1 MSLMFAS
8 ANAQNYSAVSIAD
21 SLKENAHAV
30 IREYTKEFELQSVNK
45 GIERIKKVITILD
58 NNGDNFGQFK
68 IGYDK
73 DSKVNF
79 IRVILYDKNGNKV
92 KKLDQSDIS
101 DSPVQDGA
109 TLYSDNRVK
118 FYKPNYP
125 EYPYTVEFEYEI
137 TYSNLI
143 SYGSW
148 YPVYGYNISLEHSKL
163 TFIHSAEIQYRKQE
177 RNIHADPKTINKGN
191 KTVETWERDNL
202 KAIEY
207 EPFDIA
213 LSERVPKLSL
223 MPVQLIYDTHTGSAA
238 TWKEYGKWIND
249 LYAGRDELAEA
260 EKINIAKLLE
270 NVQDTVRKIKLL
282 YDYMQEHT
290 RYVGIQLGIGGLQPI
305 PALTVFETG
314 YGDCKALSN
323 YMHSLLKQ
331 IGILSYPALVSSGS
345 YIEPIYADFPNF
357 QQFDHVILCVPFKKD
372 TLWLECTNQI
382 IPFGFLGTFTDDR
395 DVLLI
400 TKDGGK
406 MAHTRKY
413 DTEDNLRICHAEFS
427 IDPEGKANCSM
438 TTQYNG
444 LQYYD
449 IFELFN
455 SNADEQKKWI
465 YKNSTLPSLQLADLN
480 IKNYKNTIP
489 SATINET
496 LISNNY
502 CSFTGNYMLLPLN
515 RVNIQT
521 PIKKTMKERHSDF
534 IIQRPS
540 VDYDTL
546 VYKIPSDYKIES
558 LPEGKTIKSAF
569 GDYSNSVSVK
579 NNNIIYSRKFIIN
592 QGRFKASE
600 YKKFY
605 EFCLSVSKA
614 DNEKVILTR

>member
-1 MSLMFAS
+1 MSLMFVS
-8 ANAQNYSAVSIAD
+8 ANAQKYSAALIAD

-30 IREYTKEFELQSVNK
+30 IREYTKEFELYSVNK
-45 GIERIKKVITILD
+45 GVERIKKVITVLD
-58 NNGDNFGQFK
+58 DNGENFGTLK

-73 DSKVNF
+73 DSKVIF
-79 IRVILYDKNGNKV
+79 IKVTLYDKNGNKV
-92 KKLDQSDIS
+92 KKLSQSDFS

-118 FYKPNYP
+118 FYAPSFP
-125 EYPYTVEFEYEI
+125 EYPYTVEVEYEI
-137 TYSNLI
+137 NNSNLV

-148 YPVYGYNISLEHSKL
+148 YPLYGYNISLEHSKL
-163 TFIHSAEIQYRKQE
+163 TFIHSPEIPYRKQE
-177 RNIHADPKTINKGN
+177 RNIHANPKTINQGD
-191 KTVETWERDNL
+191 KTSETWECDYL

-207 EPFDIA
+207 EPFVIA

-223 MPVQLIYDTHTGSAA
+223 MPVQLIYDNHTGTAA
-238 TWKEYGKWIND
+238 TWKEYGKWIYD
-249 LYAGRDELAEA
+249 LYKGRDELAET
-260 EKINIAKLLE
+260 EKINIKKLLG
-270 NVQDTVRKIKLL
+270 NVQDTVSKIKLL
-282 YDYMQEHT
+282 YNYIQEHT

-331 IGILSYPALVSSGS
+331 IGILSYPALVSSGP
-345 YIEPIYADFPNF
+345 YIEPIYPDFPNF

-372 TLWLECTNQI
+372 TIWLECTNQI

-400 TKDGGK
+400 TEEGGK

-413 DTEDNLRICHAEFS
+413 DTEDNLRICHAEFT

-438 TTQYNG
+438 KTQYNG

-480 IKNYKNTIP
+480 IKNYKSSIP

-496 LISNNY
+496 LISKNY

-515 RVNIQT
+515 RVNIQS
-521 PIKKTMKERHSDF
+521 PINKTMKERQSDF

-546 VYKIPSDYKIES
+546 VYKIPANYKIET

-579 NNNIIYSRKFIIN
+579 DNNIIYSRKFIIN

-614 DNEKVILTR
+614 DNEKVILTK